1 MLAIP
6 HSLPEAWAV
15 LALGLTTALA
25 DGATEP
31 ALHGLPAPLLRCTE
45 LARDAERL
53 QCYDRVVELLT
64 SGRAEQAAAVRR
76 EEFFGVSAER
86 IPTASSKADAD
97 QDSLQ
102 ATVRAVATD
111 ATGAQLIELDNG
123 QVWRQTDTKRISLGA
138 GDRVRIA
145 RAALG
150 TFRLIAPNGR
160 FVRVAR
166 QR

>member
-1 MLAIP
+1 MPGIP
-6 HSLPEAWAV
+6 HSLRETWTALV
-15 LALGLTTALA
+15 LGLAAALA
-25 DGATEP
+25 HSATDP
-31 ALHGLPAPLLRCTE
+31 AVHGLPAPLLRCTE

-64 SGRAEQAAAVRR
+64 SGQAERAAAVRR

-86 IPTASSKADAD
+86 IPTASSKSDDD
-97 QDSLQ
+97 QDTLQ

-138 GDRVRIA
+138 GDRVRVA

-160 FVRVAR
+160 FIRVAR